1 MILCD
6 SVPLCYL
13 YTMWFQKLC
22 RQSGK
27 LIHDVLKPLPVRR
40 EDAAEPR
47 RETSAEP
54 KVIARRTT
62 TTVTTVEEVE
72 LHPPTSSKPPD

>member
-1 MILCD
+1 
-6 SVPLCYL
+6 
-13 YTMWFQKLC
+13 MWFQKLC

-27 LIHDVLKPLPVRR
+27 LVHDIVKPMPMRG

-47 RETSAEP
+47 REGLAEP
-54 KVIARRTT
+54 KLLARRTT

-72 LHPPTSSKPPD
+72 LHPPTSPQPPD